1 MNYDLQRAD
10 MWKRISAWIF
20 DRILVFILAVGFAFL
35 LSFAFD
41 FNSHIETYEA
51 RQAHFSETYGITL
64 GLAEEEYAKLSLDAK
79 AVYDKATDAFN
90 KDGEASY
97 AVYMMFNYA
106 LIIVTFSI
114 LLAYLALEYAVPL
127 LFKNGQTLGK
137 KIFGIAVMRMDG
149 VKVSPLVMFIR
160 TVLGKYTVETM
171 IPVLILIGVGFG
183 VIGIVGICVAII
195 IILSNFI
202 AVIVTKTHSPIHDV
216 LSSTVTVDMATQLI
230 FDTPEALLEHKKKL
244 HEEMVENSEYK

>member
-1 MNYDLQRAD
+1 MKYDLQRAD

-20 DRILVFILAVGFAFL
+20 DKILVFILAVGFAFL
-35 LSFAFD
+35 LSFAFNFTKQID
-41 FNSHIETYEA
+41 TYEA
-51 RQAHFSETYGITL
+51 RQAHFSEMYGIDL
-64 GLAEEEYAKLSLDAK
+64 GISRDEYAKLSNDNRAL
-79 AVYDKATDAFN
+79 YDKATDAFN

-97 AVYMMFNYA
+97 AVYMMFNYS
-106 LIIVTFSI
+106 LIMVTFSI
-114 LLAYLALEYAVPL
+114 MLAYLALEYIVPL

-137 KIFGIAVMRMDG
+137 KIFGVAVMRMDG

-160 TVLGKYTVETM
+160 TILGKYTIETM
-171 IPVLILIGVGFG
+171 IPTLILIGVGFG
-183 VIGIVGICVAII
+183 VTGIVGICVAII

-230 FDTPEALLEHKKKL
+230 FETPEALLEHKKKV
-244 HEEMVENSEYK
+244 HEELVENSEYK